1 MKNGWGTGQSADSKA
16 HAANMRATEYKTQM
30 LGGQILQGEN
40 MRTALCSLS
49 PRDQVCLTV
58 LGNHPQV
65 SLHKLVIV
73 SATDET
79 LQHPKTLQEKRDQ
92 AFANVSEMALMLPK
106 ETLIART
113 AATML

>member
-16 HAANMRATEYKTQM
+16 HAANTRVTEYKTQV

-40 MRTALCSLS
+40 TRTALCSLS
-49 PRDQVCLTV
+49 PRGQVCLTA
-58 LGNHPQV
+58 LGNHPQAI
-65 SLHKLVIV
+65 LHKLVIV

-79 LQHPKTLQEKRDQ
+79 LQHPKTPHEKRDR
-92 AFANVSEMALMLPK
+92 AFANVSEMVVMLPK

-113 AATML
+113 PATML